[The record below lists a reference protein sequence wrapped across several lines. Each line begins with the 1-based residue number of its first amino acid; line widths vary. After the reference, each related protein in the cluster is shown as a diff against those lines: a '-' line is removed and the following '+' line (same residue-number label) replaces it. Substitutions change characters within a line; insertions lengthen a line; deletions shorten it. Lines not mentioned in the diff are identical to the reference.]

1 MTGDETAPG
10 HPLSNKGTRWLVGS
24 WFIRFSF
31 YEENRFPKKT
41 LHRLSIEVVKMP
53 LITEK
58 IEKAHNVRNFFSLT
72 RSTTFPP
79 FLRA

>member
-1 MTGDETAPG
+1 
-10 HPLSNKGTRWLVGS
+10 
-24 WFIRFSF
+24 
-31 YEENRFPKKT
+31 
-41 LHRLSIEVVKMP
+41 MP